1 MAVEPVYSRSE
12 ICAVLK
18 AYGRV
23 VSWLMARQHQPRFR
37 VELQGLTTGFVVGLH
52 TFTPDTYGKPVA
64 NGNPWVWLPPYE
76 ELPEYIRRG
85 HMGGRY
91 PPCCEEKRPVADA
104 PKALPTWDLRL
115 AVTAPAAP
123 LYAPLPPAE

>member
-1 MAVEPVYSRSE
+1 MAVEPVYSCSE
-12 ICAVLK
+12 VCLVLK

-37 VELQGLTTGFVVGLH
+37 LELQGITTGLVVGLH
-52 TFTPDTYGKPVA
+52 TFTPDASGTPSA
-64 NGNPWVWLPPYE
+64 NGNPWVWLPPFE
-76 ELPEYIRRG
+76 ELPEYIQREYTE
-85 HMGGRY
+85 GRY
-91 PPCCEEKRPVADA
+91 PPCCEEKRPVAGK